1 MVCFQ
6 MVTHKLITLTMLL
19 AVDGGKQVPE
29 AAFKNNCWEITAF
42 HQLVCKGLG
51 GTLLVDLDVLLL
63 FLSFLKI
70 P

>member
-1 MVCFQ
+1 
-6 MVTHKLITLTMLL
+6 MLL